1 MNTITRSLLLATVL
15 SCVLM
20 TGCATNTA
28 KLTNTNVRIVSI
40 KNPHGASGYSNGQAA
55 GIGAQV
61 GGGIGGVAVA
71 AVASLASIFVN
82 EATTKTEGIAEI
94 VVEKVDNGNQFNA
107 RYKTTPFIDGLQVGD
122 IVKSTL
128 DENGDLT
135 LVKADQ

>member
-1 MNTITRSLLLATVL
+1 MSNYTKTMMMAVLFASVLL
-15 SCVLM
+15 S
-20 TGCATNTA
+20 GCATNTT
-28 KLTNTNVRIVSI
+28 KLTNTNVRVVSI
-40 KNPHGASGYSNGQAA
+40 KNPHGASSHSNGNAA

-94 VVEKVDNGNQFNA
+94 VVERVEQGDKFNA
-107 RYKTTPFIDGLQVGD
+107 RYKTTPFIDSLQVGD
-122 IVKSTL
+122 IAKSTV

-135 LVKADQ
+135 LVKAD

>member
-1 MNTITRSLLLATVL
+1 MTNFTKKMMVAVLLGSA
-15 SCVLM
+15 LM
-20 TGCATNTA
+20 SGCATNTT

-40 KNPHGASGYSNGQAA
+40 NNPHGASSHSNGNAA

-82 EATTKTEGIAEI
+82 EATTKTDGVAEI
-94 VVEKVDNGNQFNA
+94 VVERVEQGDKFKA
-107 RYKTTPFIDGLQVGD
+107 RYKITPFIDGLAIGD
-122 IVKSTL
+122 IAKSTL
-128 DENGDLT
+128 DEHGDLT